1 MSDDDLWISSIV
13 AIVALVLT
21 LFVSLHVL
29 WTRSD
34 SRSSLAWIGLVW
46 LVPFG
51 GAFLYFSFGVNRIK
65 RKASRVRA
73 LRRPVKRRDD
83 EPHIEDL
90 RELFPEAPQ
99 FLQLVR
105 ALDTVTSRPLCLGN
119 HVEVLQNGD
128 EAYPAMIE
136 AIDNAKHSV
145 AMLSYIFEARG
156 PGRDFLRALVDA
168 HKRGVEVRVLVDAA
182 GERYGFPRISRLL
195 KREGVTA
202 ARFLPAF
209 PPWRWP
215 FMNLRNHR
223 KVLIVDGDTAFTGG
237 LNIRPDHVLSD
248 KPKLPTRDLHF
259 RCTGPIA
266 AQLMQV
272 FAEDWYFVTSEHLD
286 GEPFFFTKDSLPE
299 GGVPAR
305 AIADGPDEDFDKV
318 RWGLLAA
325 LACAQERVIVA
336 TPYFL
341 PDDALVMAL
350 GVAARRGVQ
359 VDVILPERGNLAVV
373 DWAMRHMLTHVDLS
387 GVSVW
392 RSTGDFDHTK
402 LMVVDSAWV
411 FLGSSNWDARSLR
424 LNFELN
430 VECYDQGFGKKM
442 EALLDERIESA
453 KPDSAG
459 RTSILGTLRNAIA
472 ALFTPYL

>member
-1 MSDDDLWISSIV
+1 MTDDYVWVSSIV
-13 AIVALVLT
+13 AVGALVLT

-34 SRSSLAWIGLVW
+34 SRTSLAWIGLVW
-46 LVPFG
+46 LVPFL

-73 LRRPVKRRDD
+73 LRRPRKRLQQD
-83 EPHIEDL
+83 IETKGL
-90 RELFPEAPQ
+90 HTLFPETPQ
-99 FLQLVR
+99 VLQLVR
-105 ALDTVTSRPLCLGN
+105 ALDTVTDRPLCFGN
-119 HVEVLQNGD
+119 SVEVLKNGD
-128 EAYPAMIE
+128 EAYPAMIQ
-136 AIDNAKHSV
+136 AIDEAKHSV
-145 AMLSYIFEARG
+145 AMLSYIFESRG
-156 PGRDFLRALVDA
+156 PGQDFLRALVEA

-182 GERYGFPRISRLL
+182 GERYGYPRITRLL
-195 KREGVTA
+195 KREGVKA

-223 KVLIVDGDTAFTGG
+223 KVLIVDGATAFTGG
-237 LNIRPDHVLSD
+237 LNIRPDHVLAD
-248 KPKLPTRDLHF
+248 KPALPTRDLHF
-259 RCTGPIA
+259 RCRGPVVT
-266 AQLMQV
+266 QLMQV
-272 FAEDWYFVTSEHLD
+272 FAEDWYFVAHEHLD
-286 GEPFFFTKDSLPE
+286 GPPFFGVHEEPQ

-325 LACAQERVIVA
+325 LACAHERVIIA

-350 GVAARRGVQ
+350 GVTARRGVQ
-359 VDVILPERGNLAVV
+359 VDVILPERSNLPAV

-392 RSTGDFDHTK
+392 RSSGDFDHMK

-430 VECYDQGFGKKM
+430 VECYDAAFAQEM
-442 EALLDERIESA
+442 EALLDERIESS
-453 KPDSAG
+453 KPDSGG
-459 RTSILGTLRNAIA
+459 RTTALGTLRNAIA

>member
-1 MSDDDLWISSIV
+1 MSDDYVWVSSIV
-13 AIVALVLT
+13 AIVALLLT
-21 LFVSLHVL
+21 LAVSLHVL

-34 SRSSLAWIGLVW
+34 SRTSLAWIGLAW
-46 LVPFG
+46 LVPFLG
-51 GAFLYFSFGVNRIK
+51 SFLYLSFGVNRIK
-65 RKASRVRA
+65 RKASRVRS
-73 LRRPVKRRDD
+73 LRRPRKPVL
-83 EPHIEDL
+83 EELQPEDL
-90 RELFPEAPQ
+90 AVLFPEAPQ
-99 FLQLVR
+99 LLQLVR
-105 ALDTVTSRPLCLGN
+105 ALDTVTDRPLCLGN
-119 HVEVLQNGD
+119 RVEVLRNGD
-128 EAYPAMIE
+128 EAYPAMIK
-136 AIDNAKHSV
+136 AIDEAKHSV
-145 AMLSYIFEARG
+145 AMLSYIFESRG
-156 PGRDFLRALVDA
+156 PGQDFLRALAGA

-182 GERYGFPRISRLL
+182 GERYGFPRITRLL
-195 KREGVTA
+195 KREGVKA

-223 KVLIVDGDTAFTGG
+223 KVLIVDGQVAFTGG
-237 LNIRPDHVLSD
+237 LNIRPDHVLAG

-259 RCTGPIA
+259 RCSGPIA
-266 AQLMQV
+266 SQLMQV
-272 FAEDWYFVTSEHLD
+272 FAEDWFFVTNEHLD
-286 GEPFFFTKDSLPE
+286 GEPFFFPHGE
-299 GGVPAR
+299 PQGGVPAR

-325 LACAQERVIVA
+325 LACAQKRVIVA

-359 VDVILPERGNLAVV
+359 VDVILPERGNLAAV

-402 LMVVDSAWV
+402 LMVVDRAWV

-430 VECYDQGFGKKM
+430 VECYDSTFGHEM
-442 EALLDERIESA
+442 EALLEERIQSA

-459 RTSILGTLRNAIA
+459 RTSVLRTLRNAIA

>member
-1 MSDDDLWISSIV
+1 MTDDDVWVSSIV
-13 AIVALVLT
+13 AAVALLMT
-21 LFVSLHVL
+21 LLVSLHVL

-34 SRSSLAWIGLVW
+34 SRSSLAWIGLAW
-46 LVPFG
+46 LVPFL
-51 GAFLYFSFGVNRIK
+51 GAFLYLSFGVNRIK
-65 RKASRVRA
+65 RKASRVRS
-73 LRRPVKRRDD
+73 LRRPRKRNVD
-83 EPHIEDL
+83 ELQPEDL
-90 RELFPEAPQ
+90 RVFFPNSPQ
-99 FLQLVR
+99 LLQLVR
-105 ALDTVTSRPLCLGN
+105 ALDTVTDRPLCFGN
-119 HVEVLQNGD
+119 RVEVLKNGD
-128 EAYPAMIE
+128 EAYPAMIQ
-136 AIDNAKHSV
+136 AIDDAKHSV
-145 AMLSYIFEARG
+145 AMLSYIFESRG
-156 PGRDFLRALVDA
+156 PGQDFLRALVDA

-182 GERYGFPRISRLL
+182 GERYGYPRISRLL
-195 KREGVTA
+195 KREGVNV

-223 KVLIVDGDTAFTGG
+223 KVLIVDGEVAFTGG
-237 LNIRPDHVLSD
+237 LNIRPDHVIGD
-248 KPKLPTRDLHF
+248 KPPLPTRDLHF
-259 RCTGPIA
+259 RCSGPVA
-266 AQLMQV
+266 MQLMQV
-272 FAEDWYFVTSEHLD
+272 FAEDWYFVTHEHLD
-286 GEPFFFTKDSLPE
+286 GPPFVLELGDPQ

-325 LACAQERVIVA
+325 LACAQKRVIIA

-359 VDVILPERGNLAVV
+359 VDVILPERGNLRAV
-373 DWAMRHMLTHVDLS
+373 DWAMRHLLTHVDLS

-392 RSTGDFDHTK
+392 RSSGDFDHTK
-402 LMVVDSAWV
+402 LMVVDGGWV

-430 VECYDQGFGKKM
+430 VECYDSAFAEEMQ
-442 EALLDERIESA
+442 ALLDERIEHS
-453 KPDSAG
+453 KPDRAG
-459 RTSILGTLRNAIA
+459 YTSVFATLRNALA